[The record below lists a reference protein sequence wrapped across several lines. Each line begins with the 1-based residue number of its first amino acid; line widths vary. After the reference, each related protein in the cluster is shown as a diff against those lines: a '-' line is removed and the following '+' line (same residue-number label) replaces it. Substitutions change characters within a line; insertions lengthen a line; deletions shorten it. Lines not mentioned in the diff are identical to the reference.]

1 MGSDSCRGKYSA
13 KIRVINSLSP
23 KSTTENGVQ
32 EITRST
38 PFNFRVS
45 ETSEE
50 EISQRQMQGRD
61 QRVTSSPLTKLY
73 DTHLSRDMSSC
84 LFDEYSLRI
93 TLRTT

>member
-13 KIRVINSLSP
+13 KTRVINSLSP

-45 ETSEE
+45 DRPEG
-50 EISQRQMQGRD
+50 EISLRQM
-61 QRVTSSPLTKLY
+61 
-73 DTHLSRDMSSC
+73 
-84 LFDEYSLRI
+84 
-93 TLRTT
+93 